1 MRNLHV
7 YLLTTL
13 LVITGLGLFYAKV
26 KYLGL
31 PVTPDQEET
40 VWSVEARVEFDG
52 QRRSAAANLVI
63 PNDPGQFIKLDEYFI
78 SRNFGLNVETRAGKR
93 IAEWSIRRAQGP
105 QRLYYQLELAPQ
117 TEPVQQS
124 NSGKVPSAP
133 ARPDYPESLALA
145 IDGVL
150 NEVRGE
156 SADIFTFVS
165 QLLVRLNEAS
175 PDAEVELIRKGLT
188 PGTDDW
194 VQRIIYILA
203 GRHITSRMVR
213 GLVLQDGL
221 MSQPLIPWLEVH
233 NGDHW
238 EGFNPLSGSKGY
250 PANFLRWSTGSD
262 PVLKVERGK
271 NAQVLF
277 SVSKRPQALMT
288 IAHDRGRVMK
298 SPLIAWSLFKLPMN
312 TQYVYRVL
320 IMLPLGALVVV
331 FMRIVIGI
339 PTFGT
344 FMPILIA
351 LAFRETHLLWGIGLF
366 CLIVGAGLS
375 LRFYLNNLKLLL
387 VARLGA
393 VMTLVVMIMLCIS
406 LLSNELGLVQGFS
419 IALFPI
425 VIMTM
430 VIERM
435 SITWDETGPAE
446 AFKQGFGSLAIAVL
460 GYLVMYNKYLQHLI
474 FVFPELLLVVLA
486 LFLFMGTYSGYRLNE
501 LFRFRDLAAPPENDN
516 AGTGT
521 KTS

>member
-13 LVITGLGLFYAKV
+13 LLLVGISLFYAKV

-31 PVTPDQEET
+31 PMTPDQEDT
-40 VWSVEARVEFDG
+40 VWSIEARVEFDG
-52 QRRSAAANLVI
+52 QRRSASANLII

-78 SRNFGLNVETRAGKR
+78 SRNFGLNVETRSGKR

-105 QRLYYQLELAPQ
+105 QRLYYQLELAPEAE
-117 TEPVQQS
+117 TAIERG
-124 NSGKVPSAP
+124 SGKIPTPP

-145 IDGVL
+145 IESVL

-165 QLLVRLNEAS
+165 QLLVRLNDPS
-175 PDAEVELIRKGLT
+175 PDTEVVIIMKGLA
-188 PGTDDW
+188 PGTDAW
-194 VQRIIYILA
+194 VERIISILA
-203 GRHITSRMVR
+203 GARITGRMVH
-213 GLVLQDGL
+213 GLALQDGKMNQTL
-221 MSQPLIPWLEVH
+221 QPWLEVH
-233 NGDHW
+233 NGDRW
-238 EGFNPLSGSKGY
+238 EGFDPLSGNKGY
-250 PANFLRWSTGSD
+250 PVNFLRWNIGSD
-262 PVLKVERGK
+262 PVLHVEHGK

-277 SVSKRPQALMT
+277 SVSKRPQALMQ
-288 IAHDRGRVMK
+288 IAHDRARVME
-298 SPLIAWSLFKLPMN
+298 SPLIAWSLFKLPLN

-331 FMRIVIGI
+331 FMRTVIGI

-393 VMTLVVMIMLCIS
+393 VMTLVVMIMLGIS

-446 AFKQGFGSLAIAVL
+446 AFKQGIGSLTIAVL
-460 GYLVMYNKYLQHLI
+460 GYLVMYNKQLAHLI

-486 LFLFMGTYSGYRLNE
+486 LFLIMGTYTGYRLNE
-501 LFRFRDLAAPPENDN
+501 LSRFRDLATPLDDDD
-516 AGTGT
+516 AGAGP
-521 KTS
+521 KTP

>member
-7 YLLTTL
+7 YLLTAIL
-13 LVITGLGLFYAKV
+13 LIIGFSLFYAKV

-31 PVTPDQEET
+31 PMTPNQEET

-52 QRRSAAANLVI
+52 QRRSASANLII

-78 SRNFGLNVETRAGKR
+78 SRNFGLNVETHAGKR
-93 IAEWSIRRAQGP
+93 VAEWSIRRAQGP
-105 QRLYYQLELAPQ
+105 QRLYYQLELAPRAEFNQ
-117 TEPVQQS
+117 
-124 NSGKVPSAP
+124 GKTSSKIPAP
-133 ARPDYPESLALA
+133 ATRPDFPESLSLA
-145 IDGVL
+145 IEGML
-150 NEVRGE
+150 NKVRGE

-165 QLLVRLNEAS
+165 QLLVHLNEPS

-188 PGTDDW
+188 PGTDAW
-194 VQRIIYILA
+194 VNRIINILA
-203 GRHITSRMVR
+203 TRNITSRLVR
-213 GLVLQDGL
+213 GISLQDGRAN
-221 MSQPLIPWLEVH
+221 QPLQPWLEVH
-233 NGDHW
+233 NGDRW
-238 EGFNPLSGSKGY
+238 EGFDPLSGNKGY
-250 PANFLRWSTGSD
+250 PVNFLRWSIGND

-277 SVSKRPQALMT
+277 SVSKRAQALMV
-288 IAHDRGRVMK
+288 IAHDRAGVTK

-331 FMRIVIGI
+331 FMRTVIGI

-393 VMTLVVMIMLCIS
+393 VMTLVVMIMLAIS
-406 LLSNELGLVQGFS
+406 LLSNKLGMVQGFS

-446 AFKQGFGSLAIAVL
+446 AFTQGIGSLAIAVL
-460 GYLVMYNKYLQHLI
+460 GYLVMYNKHLQHLI

-486 LFLFMGTYSGYRLNE
+486 LCLVMGTYTGYRLNE
-501 LFRFRDLAAPPENDN
+501 LFRFRDLALPSDDDH
-516 AGTGT
+516 AGTGP
-521 KTS
+521 KAP

>member
-7 YLLTTL
+7 YLLTGL
-13 LVITGLGLFYAKV
+13 LMVTGLGLFYAKV

-31 PVTPDQEET
+31 PITPDQEET
-40 VWSVEARVEFDG
+40 VWSVEARIEFDG
-52 QRRSAAANLVI
+52 QRRSASADLII
-63 PNDPGQFIKLDEYFI
+63 PNDPGPFIKLDEYFI
-78 SRNFGLNVETRAGKR
+78 SRNFGLNVETRSGKR

-105 QRLYYQLELAPQ
+105 QRLYYQLELAPM
-117 TEPVQQS
+117 TEPAAVK
-124 NSGKVPSAP
+124 NGGKTPSPP

-145 IDGVL
+145 IEGML
-150 NEVRGE
+150 NDVRGE

-165 QLLVRLNEAS
+165 QLLVRLNDPS

-188 PGTDDW
+188 PGTDAW
-194 VQRIIYILA
+194 VERIIYVLA
-203 GRHITSRMVR
+203 GARITSRMVR
-213 GLVLQDGL
+213 GLALQDGKMNQTL
-221 MSQPLIPWLEVH
+221 QPWLEVH
-233 NGDHW
+233 NGDRW
-238 EGFNPLSGSKGY
+238 EGFDPLSGNKGY
-250 PANFLRWSTGSD
+250 PPNFLRWSIGTD
-262 PVLKVERGK
+262 PVLSVERGK
-271 NAQVLF
+271 NAQALF
-277 SVSKRPQALMT
+277 SVSKRPQALMV
-288 IAHDRGRVMK
+288 IAHDRARVLE

-331 FMRIVIGI
+331 FMRTLIGI

-393 VMTLVVMIMLCIS
+393 VLTIVVLIMLGIS

-446 AFKQGFGSLAIAVL
+446 AFTQGFGSLAIAVL
-460 GYLVMYNKYLQHLI
+460 GYLVMYNKHLQHLI

-486 LFLFMGTYSGYRLNE
+486 LFLLMGTYTGYRLNE
-501 LFRFRDLAAPPENDN
+501 LFRFRDLASPSEEEN
-516 AGTGT
+516 AGTGP
-521 KTS
+521 KTP